1 MATFRQMVDAFDTY
15 IESGDG
21 LGIVC
26 IKGFPDFRQLN
37 LTPPLAAIFYAGSQA
52 GQAGEIRKR
61 IGASVSAV
69 VLTLGVYA
77 ANEVELFELAM
88 MLQAIRSAKPVL
100 SAGLDNQK
108 IRVYVGDDERVEP
121 EEDSPK
127 EERHWVRAS
136 VVLAYE

>member
-1 MATFRQMVDAFDTY
+1 MATLREMVDALDTF

-37 LTPPLAAIFYAGSQA
+37 LTPPLAALFYAGSQEGEA
-52 GQAGEIRKR
+52 GNVRR
-61 IGASVSAV
+61 RVGASASAI

-77 ANEVELFELAM
+77 SNEVELFELM
-88 MLQAIRSAKPVL
+88 LLLQAVRKSKPVL
-100 SAGLDNQK
+100 SAGATNQK
-108 IRVYVGDDERVEP
+108 IKIYIGDDERVEP
-121 EEDSPK
+121 DTESPK

-136 VVLAYE
+136 VVVAYE